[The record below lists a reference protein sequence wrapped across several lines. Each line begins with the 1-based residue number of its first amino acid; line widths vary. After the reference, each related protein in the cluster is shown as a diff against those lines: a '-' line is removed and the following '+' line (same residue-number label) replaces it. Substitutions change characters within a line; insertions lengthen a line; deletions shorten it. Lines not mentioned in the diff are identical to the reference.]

1 VSDGERVAM
10 AAAGA
15 LNPLELADVRATEA
29 PLAPIV
35 EATQG
40 STHWIV
46 DGLPTIRRISADR
59 RTSGR
64 NWIGLVANEDYL
76 VTGVRRLPAMPALL
90 VLGLVL
96 AAAAAGW
103 RREGR

>member
-1 VSDGERVAM
+1 M

-35 EATQG
+35 EATRG
-40 STHWIV
+40 SMHWIV
-46 DGLPTIRRISADR
+46 DGLPTIRRIAADR

-90 VLGLVL
+90 VLAFVL
-96 AAAAAGW
+96 GAAALGW